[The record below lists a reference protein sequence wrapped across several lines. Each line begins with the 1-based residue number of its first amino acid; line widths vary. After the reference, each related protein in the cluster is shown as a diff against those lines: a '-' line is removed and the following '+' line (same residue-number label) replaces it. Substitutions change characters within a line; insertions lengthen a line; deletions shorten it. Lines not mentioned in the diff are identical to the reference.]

1 MKQDMTAQTAGKYRD
16 ETSEAF
22 RSGSEEK
29 PNRSMCHCE
38 AETHDLMGFFLS
50 RAAGAQE
57 YLNG

>member
-1 MKQDMTAQTAGKYRD
+1 MKQDMTARTAEKNRA

-22 RSGSEEK
+22 RRGSEEK

-38 AETHDLMGFFLS
+38 AVTHDLMGFFLS

>member
-16 ETSEAF
+16 E
-22 RSGSEEK
+22 K

-38 AETHDLMGFFLS
+38 AETHDRMGFFLS
-50 RAAGAQE
+50 RATGAQE